1 MKGCCFCEN
10 SNELFISLSLS
21 LPLFSLI
28 LSSLFCL
35 FQHSAQHEQLL
46 LTFIRMPN
54 GKRMVSL
61 WLEEMEKA
69 MELINSTALTGCM
82 LMMIKLSMSLIGRI
96 IVLCNGNRV
105 RRVAKWLPVEMEKEV
120 GLISCL
126 THMM

>member
-1 MKGCCFCEN
+1 
-10 SNELFISLSLS
+10 
-21 LPLFSLI
+21 
-28 LSSLFCL
+28 
-35 FQHSAQHEQLL
+35 
-46 LTFIRMPN
+46 MPH

-69 MELINSTALTGCM
+69 MESINSTTHGVCM

-96 IVLCNGNRV
+96 TVLWNGNGV